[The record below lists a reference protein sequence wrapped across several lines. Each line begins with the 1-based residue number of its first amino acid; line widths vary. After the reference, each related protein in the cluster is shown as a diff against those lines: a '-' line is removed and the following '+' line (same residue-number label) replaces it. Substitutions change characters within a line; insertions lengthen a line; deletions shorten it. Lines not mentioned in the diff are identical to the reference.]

1 MISDPVQRLAGKN
14 KMGEAPINVFFRYP
28 NDRILSNVPLERKI
42 IFWVW
47 LVVPL
52 QYYVFTQIPGGMKW
66 QEAFSMALAVSLS
79 MLLVFLI
86 SSALAIVPA
95 NEIGATYS
103 DRVRAWS
110 LAIITNWSAT
120 VTLLA
125 ASYLAEAV
133 LLKQGNRDLVQTLLC
148 YRDERH
154 VTRIFNCYNYP
165 ELFSIETYAI
175 YLVYSSIALIVLLVT
190 VVSATRKN
198 RSQFPVPAPRTLFV
212 PVVTAAVLTA
222 LYSSTKISLTGG

>member
-1 MISDPVQRLAGKN
+1 MRGAPTQGSAGESKTSD
-14 KMGEAPINVFFRYP
+14 APLNVFFRYP
-28 NDRILSNVPLERKI
+28 NDRILSNVPLERLI
-42 IFWVW
+42 LFWVW

-66 QEAFSMALAVSLS
+66 EEVFSMALAVSLS
-79 MLLVFLI
+79 MLFVLLLGSV
-86 SSALAIVPA
+86 LAIVPSKQ
-95 NEIGATYS
+95 IGTTYS
-103 DRVRAWS
+103 DRIRAWS

-125 ASYLAEAV
+125 ASYLASAIF
-133 LLKQGNRDLVQTLLC
+133 LKSENKDLVQALLC
-148 YRDERH
+148 YRDGHH

-165 ELFSIETYAI
+165 ELLSIETYLI
-175 YLVYSSIALIVLLVT
+175 YLVYSSIALIVLLTT
-190 VVSATRKN
+190 VITATRHN
-198 RSQFPVPAPRTLFV
+198 RSRLPVPAPRTLFV